1 MRKSIVVAVIAAAA
15 LTLASCAMPAD
26 DPNYNAEAA
35 LTGDDPSAAA
45 SEAAADAAALDTLL
59 LAPTSLG
66 VETPLSAPP
75 AKDAVIISILNSGPL
90 DAVVGAAMDEAATTL
105 GWTHETV
112 TVDSSDP
119 AAAATAFDE
128 ALGKNPAGIHIS
140 GEFLDSLTVS
150 LPAAETAGIPVVCTG
165 CSGEPAGG
173 ITDTSIDG
181 TAQNVQWGDVLATYV
196 DDNQYE
202 NEDAAVQVFVLPG
215 GAIADFNSEFD
226 TKLVDLCVECQTSQ
240 SIVDPTFTDLTDPVA
255 IAEFLSSEMSISLGA
270 WALLDAGS
278 LGGDAA
284 AALAEDPTLL
294 APVTVIG
301 RAPSAADIASLAAL
315 ASAASP
321 APVDPSLGRDMDQAK
336 ALQAW
341 IALPLPVMGWRVMDQ
356 FARIIGGDAIET
368 GPLPSQL
375 LTGANAADA
384 VLDADGNYIGIAD
397 YQEQFTTLWG
407 IS

>member
-1 MRKSIVVAVIAAAA
+1 MRKSIVVAVLTAAA

-45 SEAAADAAALDTLL
+45 SAAAADAAALDTALL
-59 LAPTSLG
+59 PPTSLG

-75 AKDAVIISILNSGPL
+75 AKGATIISILNSGPL
-90 DAVVGAAMDEAATTL
+90 DAVVGTAMDEAAKTL

-112 TVDSSDP
+112 TVDSADP

-128 ALGKNPAGIHIS
+128 AVSKKPAGIHIT
-140 GEFLDSLTVS
+140 GEFLDSLAAS
-150 LPAAETAGIPVVCTG
+150 LPAAETAKIPVVCTG

-202 NEDAAVQVFVLPG
+202 NEDAVVQVFVLPG

-240 SIVDPTFTDLTDPVA
+240 SIVDPTFTDLADPA
-255 IAEFLSSEMSISLGA
+255 SIAEFLSSEMSISLGA

-284 AALAEDPTLL
+284 VALSEDPTLL

-301 RAPSAADIASLAAL
+301 RAPSAADIASLASL

-321 APVDPSLGRDMDQAK
+321 APVDPTVGRDAEQAA

-356 FARIIGGDAIET
+356 FARVIGGDAIET

-384 VLDADGNYIGIAD
+384 VLDADGNYIGIAG
-397 YQEQFTTLWG
+397 YQDQFATLWG
-407 IS
+407 VS